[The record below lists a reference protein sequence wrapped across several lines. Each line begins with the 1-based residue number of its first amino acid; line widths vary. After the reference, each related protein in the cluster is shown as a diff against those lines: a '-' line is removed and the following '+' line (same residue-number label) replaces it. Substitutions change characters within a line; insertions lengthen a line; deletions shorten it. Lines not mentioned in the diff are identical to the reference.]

1 MIRNISHIKY
11 FSLIINNLL
20 DNRNILLE
28 RELIACIERGNLL
41 KIIFLYKRNLP
52 VFLKLSYPFQSHSRL
67 WKRVSVFIIRSFAKT
82 SQTTIKSI
90 IKL

>member
-41 KIIFLYKRNLP
+41 KIIFYTRETCRFFSNCRTLFKAIRGYGKG
-52 VFLKLSYPFQSHSRL
+52 FLFLS
-67 WKRVSVFIIRSFAKT
+67 
-82 SQTTIKSI
+82 
-90 IKL
+90 